1 GKTIMRTWKK
11 LPFTLPGGVRKP
23 KIEPKSFNKSKASYA
38 LSQPTKD
45 YRRLVYFFSI
55 TN

>member
-1 GKTIMRTWKK
+1 GKTIMGTQKK
-11 LPFTLPGGVRKP
+11 LPFTLPGEVRKP

-38 LSQPTKD
+38 LRQPTKD
-45 YRRLVYFFSI
+45 YRRPVYFFSI